1 MVLRA
6 CMAAVNPPPGVVLM
20 LQAQKKTARRWEAP
34 GRNQSLS
41 DRP

>member
-1 MVLRA
+1 
-6 CMAAVNPPPGVVLM
+6 MAAVNPVPGAVFM

-41 DRP
+41 NRP